1 MTHRDFWYLGVKY
14 TELSKK
20 QFIIFSAAACIL
32 GYIHIPL
39 VIDYVNY

>member
-1 MTHRDFWYLGVKY
+1 MNLTDFWYLGVKY

-20 QFIIFSAAACIL
+20 QLFIIFSPAAFTP

-39 VIDYVNY
+39 VIM